1 MKKSESSIKK
11 SKNSERKEENS
22 PVIKKV
28 LEISSNLSDSQTKSC
43 NIGNEAENLNDVDN
57 VEVLVGKKGGINLD
71 KWQEEVLEY
80 KGDIGLC
87 TGRRVGKTYILSRK
101 AIDHMVKYGKPIIVV
116 SLTEDQAMIIIQM
129 ALRYARETYPKMIG
143 KGRYKPQLKKLF
155 IMRDKKPVEMLSR
168 PVGNTGDATRGFEG
182 GVLIVDEASR
192 MPRLFW
198 IAALP
203 VLLTC
208 AGEIWMCS
216 TPFGKKGYFWDRF
229 NEAVNLKEPKARF
242 KFIYQNTEDVVRDR
256 PISES
261 WTKEQREGAIKI
273 LEDDKKDMS
282 EMEYGQE
289 YQGLFLDEL
298 RQFFSDEW
306 IEKVCT
312 LPQNTPTTSGGDLFL
327 GVDVGRVNDPST
339 FEILNGTDEDHIKQ
353 VYNDSKTKLSIPA
366 TFEEMRRLERSY
378 SFNRIGVDSGGMGAG
393 VLDLLLRDEDTKRKS
408 EGLDNA
414 TKPIDADGKEKPLLK
429 EEMYVNLLTN
439 GEMGKIKLFDNP
451 EIIASLRSIQ
461 YEYLEKKM
469 KIFGNNSHITEGL
482 IRANQL
488 IKQKLLKPFITHC

>member
-1 MKKSESSIKK
+1 MTPAIIPTKPSIK
-11 SKNSERKEENS
+11 
-22 PVIKKV
+22 
-28 LEISSNLSDSQTKSC
+28 
-43 NIGNEAENLNDVDN
+43 
-57 VEVLVGKKGGINLD
+57 LD
-71 KWQEEVLEY
+71 KWQEDVLKH
-80 KGDIGLC
+80 KGDLGLC

-101 AIDHMVKYGKPIIVV
+101 AVDHMVKYHKPIIVV

-129 ALRYARETYPKMIG
+129 ALKYAREKYPKLIG
-143 KGRYKPQLKKLF
+143 KGKYKPQLKVLT
-155 IMRDKKPVEMLSR
+155 IMDGKTPIKMISR

-192 MPRLFW
+192 MPRMFW

-208 AGEIWMCS
+208 AGEVWMCS
-216 TPFGKKGYFWDRF
+216 TPFGKQGYFWERF
-229 NEAVNLKEPKARF
+229 HESWDLKSEDARF
-242 KFIYQNTEDVVRDR
+242 KFFYETTVDVMENR

-261 WTKEQREGAIKI
+261 WTKEQHEGALRI

-282 EMEYGQE
+282 ELEFGQE
-289 YQGLFLDEL
+289 YLGLFMEEL
-298 RQFFSDEW
+298 MQFFTDEW

-312 LPQNTPTTSGGDLFL
+312 LPVPDVTPGGASCSSLSPGRDLFL

-339 FEILNGTDEDHIKQ
+339 FEILDGTNEDKIRQ
-353 VYNDSKTKLSIPA
+353 VYHDSKRKISIPQ
-366 TFEEMRRLERSY
+366 TFEEIRRLERSC
-378 SFNRIGVDSGGMGAG
+378 SFNRIGIDSGGMGAG

-429 EEMYVNLLTN
+429 EEMYVNLLTA
-439 GEMGKIKLFDNP
+439 GEIGKIKLFNNP
-451 EIIASLRSIQ
+451 EIIASLSSVQ
-461 YEYLEKKM
+461 YEYLEKRM
-469 KIFGNNSHITEGL
+469 KIFGKDTHITEGL

-488 IKQKLLKPFITHC
+488 IKTKCLKPFITSI

>member
-1 MKKSESSIKK
+1 MKIHLDPWQK
-11 SKNSERKEENS
+11 
-22 PVIKKV
+22 
-28 LEISSNLSDSQTKSC
+28 
-43 NIGNEAENLNDVDN
+43 
-57 VEVLVGKKGGINLD
+57 EVLN
-71 KWQEEVLEY
+71 Y

-129 ALRYARETYPKMIG
+129 ALQYARETYPKLIG
-143 KGRYKPQLKKLF
+143 KGKYKPQLKKLF
-155 IMRDKKPVEMLSR
+155 IIRDKRPVEMLSR

-192 MPRLFW
+192 MPRMFW

-216 TPFGKKGYFWDRF
+216 TPFGKQGYFWERF
-229 NEAVNLKEPKARF
+229 NESVNLKAPKARF
-242 KFIYQNTEDVVRDR
+242 KFFYQNTEEVMKNR

-261 WTKEQREGAIKI
+261 WTKEQSEGAIKI

-289 YQGLFLDEL
+289 YLGLFLDEL

-306 IEKVCT
+306 IEKVCS
-312 LPQNTPTTSGGDLFL
+312 LPNPEVYSFSLGTNSGRDLFL

-339 FEILNGTDEDHIKQ
+339 FEILDGTNEEKIRQ
-353 VYNDSKTKLSIPA
+353 VYHDSKLKLSIPS
-366 TFEEMRRLERSY
+366 TFEEMRRLERTY

-439 GEMGKIKLFDNP
+439 GELGHLKLFNNP

-461 YEYLEKKM
+461 YEYLEKRM
-469 KIFGNNSHITEGL
+469 KIFGKDSHITEGL
-482 IRANQL
+482 TRANQL
-488 IKQKLLKPFITHC
+488 IKSKGLKCFITHC

>member
-1 MKKSESSIKK
+1 MKKKLKSSKNSSEEPINYLEELKKTSKSGEKEKQSSIK
-11 SKNSERKEENS
+11 
-22 PVIKKV
+22 
-28 LEISSNLSDSQTKSC
+28 
-43 NIGNEAENLNDVDN
+43 
-57 VEVLVGKKGGINLD
+57 LD
-71 KWQEEVLEY
+71 DWQKEVLEY
-80 KGDIGLC
+80 EGDIGLC

-129 ALRYARETYPKMIG
+129 ALRYARETYPKQIG
-143 KGRYKPQLKKLF
+143 KGKYKPQLKKLF

-216 TPFGKKGYFWDRF
+216 TPFGKQGYFWERF
-229 NEAVNLKEPKARF
+229 NESVNLKDPNARF
-242 KFIYQNTEDVVRDR
+242 KFIYQNTEDVVKNR

-261 WTKEQREGAIKI
+261 WTEEQREGAIKI

-282 EMEYGQE
+282 EMEFGQE

-312 LPQNTPTTSGGDLFL
+312 LPQNEGVIFSTSKNSGGDLFL

-339 FEILNGTDEDHIKQ
+339 FEILDGTNEEAIEQKYH
-353 VYNDSKTKLSIPA
+353 DSKTKLSIPA

-429 EEMYVNLLTN
+429 EEMYVNLHVN
-439 GEMGKIKLFDNP
+439 GETGRLKLFNNP

-461 YEYLEKKM
+461 YEYLEKRM
-469 KIFGNNSHITEGL
+469 KIFGNNSHIVEGL

>member
-1 MKKSESSIKK
+1 MKKSSKSSKTSSEEPINYLEELKKTSKTGEKETPKGQIK
-11 SKNSERKEENS
+11 
-22 PVIKKV
+22 
-28 LEISSNLSDSQTKSC
+28 
-43 NIGNEAENLNDVDN
+43 
-57 VEVLVGKKGGINLD
+57 LD

-216 TPFGKKGYFWDRF
+216 TPFGKKGYFWERF
-229 NEAVNLKEPKARF
+229 NESVNLKDPKARF

-261 WTKEQREGAIKI
+261 WSEEQREGAIKI

-312 LPQNTPTTSGGDLFL
+312 LPCPDNNSSGGFKAPSSQGGDLFL

-339 FEILNGTDEDHIKQ
+339 FEILNGTDEEHIEQ
-353 VYNDSKTKLSIPA
+353 VYHDILKPTETKKVEIPQ
-366 TFEEMRRLERSY
+366 TFEEVRRLERSC

-393 VLDLLLRDEDTKRKS
+393 VLDLLLRDEETKRKS

-439 GEMGKIKLFDNP
+439 GELGHLKLFNNP
-451 EIIASLRSIQ
+451 EIIASLKSIQ
-461 YEYLEKKM
+461 YEYLEKRM